1 MVLEISVVEIFHKVI
16 RKHLPQS
23 AVYTRHSARMDKFHR
38 GLAVGVCSDLC
49 IGMDNSVERVEK
61 VVYADAVR
69 QTACFDKILL
79 PLGKFACGGVFC
91 RMIRS
96 LPTSVPA

>member
-61 VVYADAVR
+61 VVYAPAAV
-69 QTACFDKILL
+69 F
-79 PLGKFACGGVFC
+79 FC